1 MVARLREFPSV
12 KMGEEDKELER
23 IKRSK
28 FKDLIRRI
36 SRRDENLSVKD
47 KPVDLTDSTFGEFV
61 QGHPLA
67 VVDCW
72 AAWCGP
78 CRIVSP
84 IVDELAREYAGKIAF
99 GKLNVDNNRRVP
111 MQYGIMSI
119 PTLLVFKNGELV
131 DRIIGA
137 MPKARLEKMI
147 TRHL

>member
-1 MVARLREFPSV
+1 
-12 KMGEEDKELER
+12 MGEEDKELER

-28 FKDLIRRI
+28 FKDLIRRT
-36 SRRDENLSVKD
+36 SRRNEGLSVKD

-61 QGHPLA
+61 QGHSLA

-72 AAWCGP
+72 APWCGP
-78 CRIVSP
+78 CHMVSP
-84 IVDELAREYAGKIAF
+84 IVEELAREYAGKIAF

-111 MQYGIMSI
+111 MQYGIMGI

-137 MPKARLEKMI
+137 MPKATMERMI
-147 TRHL
+147 TSHL